1 MGTDRRL
8 NMAYVEFKYCKD
20 CKETT
25 NHINHKC
32 VLCSNRE
39 YRQKIA
45 AWKALTVEEKLLDL
59 LDRVETLEN
68 KDIKY

>member
-1 MGTDRRL
+1 
-8 NMAYVEFKYCKD
+8 MAYVELKYCRICDKS
-20 CKETT
+20 T
-25 NHINHKC
+25 NWINQKC
-32 VLCSNRE
+32 QSCADRN